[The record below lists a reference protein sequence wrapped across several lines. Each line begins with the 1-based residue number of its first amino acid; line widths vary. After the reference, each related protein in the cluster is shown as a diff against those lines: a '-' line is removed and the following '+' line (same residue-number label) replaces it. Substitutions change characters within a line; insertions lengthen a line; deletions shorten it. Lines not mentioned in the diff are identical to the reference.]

1 MKVDFYHQHTPETCG
16 IACMYMVLDAFGL
29 DFPTIAKE
37 HRAYARYKSRI
48 QLDDPRASL
57 GTPSAA
63 VAYALARRP
72 ELDVTLIHASSNLI
86 ENHGG
91 YYPPDLH
98 AQILAEHKD
107 YIALAHALD
116 PDGHSFHMLSGIPIT
131 PAFLRSELVQDH
143 LVIVELLIP
152 SHADGMHDHTLH
164 GVLLYG
170 MDQDGNF
177 LVCDPDF
184 GRRKF
189 SAQQLAA
196 LMDTPVGSLA
206 ISVGKRAGT

>member
-37 HRAYARYKSRI
+37 HRDYARYKSRI

-63 VAYALARRP
+63 VAYALARRT
-72 ELDVTLIHASSNLI
+72 ELDVTIIHASPDLI
-86 ENHGG
+86 ENHAE
-91 YYPPDLH
+91 YYPPDLY
-98 AQILAEHKD
+98 AKILAEHKE
-107 YIALAHALD
+107 YIARARALD
-116 PDGHSFHMLSGIPIT
+116 PDGHRFHMLAGTPIT
-131 PAFLRSELVQDH
+131 PELLRSELSRDH
-143 LVIVELLIP
+143 LVIVEILIP

-164 GVLLYG
+164 GVLLCG
-170 MDQDGNF
+170 MDQDGSF
-177 LVCDPDF
+177 LACDPDF
-184 GRRKF
+184 GRRKLPP
-189 SAQQLAA
+189 QQLAA

-206 ISVGKRAGT
+206 ISVGKKAST